1 MIVFG
6 IIMIVFGIISS
17 ILSGLSMIFW
27 SLTLIFSIKNVV
39 VEDEPREENKRGDYK
54 PLFSLV
60 YLIYSIIWFMASV
73 L

>member
-1 MIVFG
+1 MV
-6 IIMIVFGIISS
+6 VFGIISS
-17 ILSGLSMIFW
+17 IFSGLSMIFW

-39 VEDEPREENKRGDYK
+39 EEDEPKEDNERGDYK

-73 L
+73 LLCIK

>member
-1 MIVFG
+1 MV
-6 IIMIVFGIISS
+6 VFGIISS
-17 ILSGLSMIFW
+17 IFSGLSMIFW
-27 SLTLIFSIKNVV
+27 SLMLIFSIKNVV

-73 L
+73 LLCIK

>member
-1 MIVFG
+1 MV
-6 IIMIVFGIISS
+6 VFGIISS
-17 ILSGLSMIFW
+17 IFSGLSMIFW

-73 L
+73 LLCVK